1 MTTLIV
7 YDVFLIAFA
16 LLVCLGSLNLGFGT
30 FSQPAA
36 GFVPF
41 LSGLLLGMLS
51 LIDLISGVF
60 THWEADKKDAE
71 IWSDIHWRKLLSTL
85 AILVLY
91 IGLLPK
97 LGFSIATTLLL
108 LFLFRLMEPR
118 PWWLVI
124 VLSVVIT
131 GIFYLGFEI
140 ALNAQLPR
148 GFLGF

>member
-1 MTTLIV
+1 MTTFIV
-7 YDVFLIAFA
+7 YDVFLFAFA
-16 LLVCLGSLNLGFGT
+16 LLVCLGSLKLGFGT

-36 GFVPF
+36 GFLPF

-51 LIDLISGVF
+51 LIDFISGVLV
-60 THWEADKKDAE
+60 HWEADKKDAG
-71 IWSDIHWRKLLSTL
+71 IWSSIHWKKLLSTL
-85 AILVLY
+85 VILVLY

-97 LGFSIATTLLL
+97 LGFSIGTTLLL

-118 PWWLVI
+118 PWWIVI
-124 VLSVVIT
+124 VLSVGIA

-140 ALNAQLPR
+140 VLGAQLPR